1 MARARTRTLRLVDF
15 DDAELCRQYDPLMS
29 PLVWDLAHIGQ
40 QEELWLLRGGDPNR
54 PGILP
59 PAVEGLYDAFEHS
72 RASRVDLPLL
82 SPKRAHSYCRTVRS
96 AALDAL
102 DVLPDDDGEF
112 VFGMVVSHENQH
124 DETMLQALNLRTGAP
139 LLSDTVTL
147 PAGRPGLAGTSAL
160 VPAGPFVL
168 GVDAASEPYSLD
180 NERPAHVVDLPAF
193 RIGRVPV
200 TNGEWQHFIDDG
212 GYNEPRWWSTRG
224 WQHRQ
229 TAGLTAPQF
238 WTSDG
243 RTRFGHV
250 EDIPPDEPVQHVTY
264 FEAEAYA
271 AWAGARLPT
280 ESEWEKACAWDPATG
295 TRRRYPWGAE
305 APSEARANLG
315 GSSLRPAPVGA
326 YPARRFGLRGRAD
339 ARRRLGV
346 DQLTAAAL
354 ARVRPDDLRAILAA
368 VLRRRLP
375 GAAGRI
381 VGGGVRDPAAQLPQL
396 GSPVPP
402 TDLLRRPVGLG
413 RLMCRHL
420 GWLGREV
427 TISSLVLDPPHSL
440 RVQSYAPRRQK
451 HGLMNADGWGIGFF
465 DAEVPRRWRSPAPLW
480 GDVSFDSIAPALRS
494 HCVVAAVRS
503 ATVGM
508 PIEASATA
516 PFTDGRWLLSHNG
529 VVDRAVLPAG
539 SAAESVCDSA
549 ILAAAIFA
557 RGLDV
562 LGETIAEIGA
572 ADPDARLNVLAANG
586 SRLLATVW
594 GDTLSILRRDDG
606 VVLASEPYDDEYDW
620 EDVPDRHLVE
630 VTAGGVVL
638 TPLDPP
644 KGP

>member
-1 MARARTRTLRLVDF
+1 
-15 DDAELCRQYDPLMS
+15 MS

-40 QEELWLLRGGDPNR
+40 QEELWLLRGGDINR
-54 PGILP
+54 PGMLP
-59 PAVEGLYDAFEHS
+59 PAVEGLYDAFEYS
-72 RASRVDLPLL
+72 RASRVELPLL
-82 SPKRAHSYCRTVRS
+82 SPERAHSYCRTVRS
-96 AALDAL
+96 AVL
-102 DVLPDDDGEF
+102 DVLDTLPDSAGQDGEF

-124 DETMLQALNLRTGAP
+124 DETMLQALNLRVGAP
-139 LLSDTVTL
+139 LLPDTVTL
-147 PAGRPGLAGTSAL
+147 PVGRPGLAGTSVL

-200 TNGEWQHFIDDG
+200 TNGEWRQFIDDG
-212 GYNEPRWWSTRG
+212 GYDESRWWSDRG

-229 TAGLTAPQF
+229 AAGLSAPQF
-238 WTSDG
+238 WIADG

-250 EDIPPDEPVQHVTY
+250 EDVPPDEPVQHVTY

-280 ESEWEKACAWDPATG
+280 EAEWEKGCAWDPATG

-305 APSEARANLG
+305 APSESRANLG
-315 GSSLRPAPVGA
+315 GTALRPAPVGA
-326 YPARRFGLRGRAD
+326 YPGGASAYGAEQMLGDVWEWTSSPLRPWPGFVPMIYERYSQPFFDGDYRVLRGGSWA
-339 ARRRLGV
+339 V
-346 DQLTAAAL
+346 ES
-354 ARVRPDDLRAILAA
+354 AIL
-368 VLRRRLP
+368 RPSFRNW
-375 GAAGRI
+375 
-381 VGGGVRDPAAQLPQL
+381 DH
-396 GSPVPP
+396 PVPP
-402 TDLLRRPVGLG
+402 ADFLRRPVGLG

-451 HGLMNADGWGIGFF
+451 HGLMNADGWGVGLF
-465 DAEVPRRWRSPAPLW
+465 DSSLQGEVPRRWRSPAPLW

-508 PIEASATA
+508 AIEASATA
-516 PFTDGRWLLSHNG
+516 PFTDGQWLLSHNG
-529 VVDRAVLPAG
+529 VVDRTVLPADL
-539 SAAESVCDSA
+539 SAESVCDSA

-557 RGLDV
+557 RGLDA
-562 LGETIAEIGA
+562 LGETVCQVGA

-630 VTAGGVVL
+630 VTADGVVL

-644 KGP
+644 KGH